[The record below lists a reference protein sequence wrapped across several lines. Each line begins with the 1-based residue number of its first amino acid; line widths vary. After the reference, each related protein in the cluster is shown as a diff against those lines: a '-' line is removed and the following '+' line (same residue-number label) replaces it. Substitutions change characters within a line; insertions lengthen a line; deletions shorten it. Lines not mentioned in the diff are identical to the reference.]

1 MFDRY
6 SFMLNPFFKNNGP
19 FDVQKLLSKCGI
31 DNIKN
36 LKKDKVY
43 NVSDLVSATNKD
55 LTFFHSKN
63 YSNLASK
70 TKASYCVTLK
80 SLAHFLPER
89 CNKIIVK
96 NVLLSIAKITKEF
109 YPKSIVDDFDDS
121 VKDISKTSLNKK
133 TKHGKNVLIGKNV
146 KIGKNTL
153 IGHNTIIEKNVLIGS
168 NCSIGSNV
176 IIRNTIVKD
185 NVNILD
191 GCVIGKKGFG
201 FFPNQK
207 KNIRYPH
214 IGIIIINENCE
225 IGCGSTIDRGSLSNT
240 IIGKNTYIDNQVHI
254 AHNNKIG
261 DNCIIAGQV
270 GFAGSSSLGNNVMIG
285 GQAGISGH
293 LKIGNNVH
301 IGGGSGVINDISD
314 NSKVMGYPAK
324 NLREF
329 IKNNR

>member
-1 MFDRY
+1 MI
-6 SFMLNPFFKNNGP
+6 NPFFKNVGP
-19 FDVQKLLSKCGI
+19 FEIQKLLNNSGI
-31 DNIKN
+31 TNN
-36 LKKDKVY
+36 ENFKKDKIF
-43 NVSDLVSATNKD
+43 NVSDLSNATNKD

-63 YSNLASK
+63 YSDLASK
-70 TKASYCVTLK
+70 TKASYCITLK
-80 SLAHFLPER
+80 NLSHFLPNT
-89 CNKIIVK
+89 CKKIVVN
-96 NVLLSIAKITKEF
+96 NVLLSMAKITKEF
-109 YPKSIVDDFDDS
+109 YPKSINDHFDET
-121 VKDISKTSLNKK
+121 VKDISKTSFKK
-133 TKHGKNVLIGKNV
+133 KVKFGKNVLIGKNV
-146 KIGKNTL
+146 KIGKNCL
-153 IGHNTIIEKNVLIGS
+153 IGHNTIIEKNVIIGS

-176 IIRNTIVKD
+176 IIRNSIINN

-191 GCVIGKKGFG
+191 GCIIGKKGFG
-201 FFPNQK
+201 FFPNK
-207 KNIRYPH
+207 ENNIRYPH
-214 IGIIIINENCE
+214 IGIVMINDNCE

-314 NSKVMGYPAK
+314 NTKVMGYPAK

-329 IKNNR
+329 IKDKR